1 MSDQVYVL
9 PSELT
14 IYEVEETYRELRS
27 LVNESDNVVLDGAN
41 VVEIDSAGFQLLV
54 WFLRCSHQPISRN
67 AIRQPSEEVIKL
79 FELVGDS
86 GHRERNKNV

>member
-1 MSDQVYVL
+1 MSEQVYVL

-41 VVEIDSAGFQLLV
+41 VVEIDSAGFQLLI
-54 WFLRCSHQPISRN
+54 WFLRCSHQPISIH
-67 AIRQPSEEVIKL
+67 AVRQPSEEMSKL
-79 FELVGDS
+79 FELVCDS
-86 GHRERNKNV
+86 GHRGRNQYV

>member
-1 MSDQVYVL
+1 MSEQVYVL

-41 VVEIDSAGFQLLV
+41 VVEIDSAGFQLLI
-54 WFLRCSHQPISRN
+54 WFLRCSHQPISIH
-67 AIRQPSEEVIKL
+67 AVRQPSEEMSKL
-79 FELVGDS
+79 FELVCDS
-86 GHRERNKNV
+86 GFRERNQYV

>member
-1 MSDQVYVL
+1 MSEQVYVL

-41 VVEIDSAGFQLLV
+41 VVEIDSAGFQLLI
-54 WFLRCSHQPISRN
+54 WFLRCSHQPISIH
-67 AIRQPSEEVIKL
+67 AVRQPSEEMSEL
-79 FELVGDS
+79 FELVCDS
-86 GHRERNKNV
+86 GHRERSP

>member
-1 MSDQVYVL
+1 MSEQVYVL

-41 VVEIDSAGFQLLV
+41 VVEIDSAGFQLLI
-54 WFLRCSHQPISRN
+54 WFLRCSHQPISIH
-67 AIRQPSEEVIKL
+67 AVRQPSEEMSKL
-79 FELVGDS
+79 FEFVCDS
-86 GHRERNKNV
+86 GHRERNQYV